1 MFNCN
6 FVIPQEPREAKRP
19 IAIRLSAGAVGVN
32 GGPDDDAAD
41 AGMRVPFTQDSL
53 QILRLFLHAVRDV
66 HVDFREP
73 DGDADGGE
81 FVHHGPAENRP
92 EIIHEER
99 GVGVDRL
106 CHMVELQRR
115 FWVLQLPL
123 VEVVVEHLI
132 VDVPVDERVLVP
144 LHHAAQPVG
153 GELPE
158 PLPRQSK
165 LTFIMVSHGAHADIS
180 IDERFIPRGHWKPD
194 EDAKLKELVA
204 LHGAHNWN
212 FIAHSLPGRSG
223 KSCRLRWYNHLDPKL
238 NRSTFTAEEEER
250 LVEAQKMY
258 GNKWATIA
266 RLYFPGRTDNA
277 VKNHWHVL
285 LARNERWWRQQQQQI
300 GEVSAASFTSTCG
313 GYKRMKLTNAINN
326 TSTFNAAVT
335 ESTVDSKST
344 CSHISLS
351 GASFGRNPMPPDF
364 QTPAAVTGSSSSGTE
379 EGKGRQCYSPLSIL
393 TTPIAT
399 EIGLSITTES
409 SNSEVSGASE
419 SVANLKGTNQKT
431 DQGNQLNKIAFYD
444 FLGMG
449 AT

>member
-1 MFNCN
+1 MYINLFHHRRYYHHFPLPEMITRTNN
-6 FVIPQEPREAKRP
+6 GNEAP
-19 IAIRLSAGAVGVN
+19 EI
-32 GGPDDDAAD
+32 D
-41 AGMRVPFTQDSL
+41 
-53 QILRLFLHAVRDV
+53 
-66 HVDFREP
+66 
-73 DGDADGGE
+73 DGDGG
-81 FVHHGPAENRP
+81 N
-92 EIIHEER
+92 
-99 GVGVDRL
+99 
-106 CHMVELQRR
+106 
-115 FWVLQLPL
+115 
-123 VEVVVEHLI
+123 
-132 VDVPVDERVLVP
+132 
-144 LHHAAQPVG
+144 
-153 GELPE
+153 
-158 PLPRQSK
+158 S
-165 LTFIMVSHGAHADIS
+165 S
-180 IDERFIPRGHWKPD
+180 RFIPRGHWKPD

-223 KSCRLRWYNHLDPKL
+223 KSCRLRWYNQLDPKL

-258 GNKWATIA
+258 GNKWATIV

-285 LARNERWWRQQQQQI
+285 LARNERWWRQQQQQQI

-326 TSTFNAAVT
+326 TSSFNAAAT

-344 CSHISLS
+344 CSHLSLS
-351 GASFGRNPMPPDF
+351 AASFGRNPMPPDF
-364 QTPAAVTGSSSSGTE
+364 QTPAAVTGSLSSSEGKDRQCNSPLPILSTPITDIGLSITGSSSSRTE

-399 EIGLSITTES
+399 EIGLSITTGSSSSSRVEEGGQSES

-419 SVANLKGTNQKT
+419 SVANLKSTNQTT
-431 DQGNQLNKIAFYD
+431 DQSNQLNKIAFYD